1 MMVCQKNLRYCAS
14 NCYTLVSVVLAV
26 IHWYV
31 IQYRHRSG
39 TMSSLGFQAHFEH
52 IYRCLSAVLSSC
64 KKPTYSVKSH
74 RPQLHSRLETI
85 RFQESRHRC
94 AHLNIHV
101 DVSETVSHPWSQTE
115 LRGKILGTAS
125 RIWIVMC
132 TLHFD
137 KGIRPWLRW

>member
-1 MMVCQKNLRYCAS
+1 MVQKYVHRYNGMS
-14 NCYTLVSVVLAV
+14 KESTLLSLELLPLVLVV
-26 IHWYV
+26 V

-74 RPQLHSRLETI
+74 RLQLHSRLVTI

-101 DVSETVSHPWSQTE
+101 DVLGTVSHP
-115 LRGKILGTAS
+115 
-125 RIWIVMC
+125 
-132 TLHFD
+132 
-137 KGIRPWLRW
+137 